1 MMCSTSPVKYFVI
14 PLLYFYAVY
23 YNIKLYLDDTVME
36 QGQKTVLILSSLL
49 DLNI

>member
-1 MMCSTSPVKYFVI
+1 MMCSTSTVKYFVI

-23 YNIKLYLDDTVME
+23 YNIKLYLDDTVVE
-36 QGQKTVLILSSLL
+36 QGQKTVLILTSLL

>member
-1 MMCSTSPVKYFVI
+1 MCSTSTVKYFVI

-23 YNIKLYLDDTVME
+23 YNIKLYLDDTGME
-36 QGQKTVLILSSLL
+36 KGQKTVLILSSLV